1 MGAGSA
7 LPTLTWLYYL
17 LKHSPPI
24 WTAIHLSL
32 ADFNQSV
39 LELSTA
45 PNLLL
50 TWYFARAEVAPPL
63 EGDLDI
69 TPALLNRFVSD
80 LSAYRINISFLSGSW
95 GSAFSDCLKHFN
107 DTQLRPGMKTEFLA
121 SETIYSPVSIHN
133 FTEVL
138 VKALENADKNG
149 GCGKAFVAAK
159 RIYFGVGG
167 GVDEFVEGVQEF
179 GCSAGEVW
187 KREPPGVAMVIL
199 DVVRKESLEA
209 LIMGSMS
216 RNTAR
221 RVAAAIRN
229 TEGDE

>member
-7 LPTLTWLYYL
+7 LPILTWLYYL
-17 LKHSPPI
+17 LKHSPPT
-24 WTAIHLSL
+24 WTAIYLSL
-32 ADFNQSV
+32 ADFNKSV

-63 EGDLDI
+63 EGDLEI
-69 TPALLNRFVSD
+69 TPALLDRFISD
-80 LSAYRINISFLSGSW
+80 LSAYRIKISFLSGSW
-95 GSAFSDCLKHFN
+95 GSAFSDCLKYFN
-107 DTQLRPGMKTEFLA
+107 GPQLRPGMKTEFLA
-121 SETIYSPVSIHN
+121 SETIYSPASIHT
-133 FTEVL
+133 FTEML

-149 GCGKAFVAAK
+149 GCAKAFVAAK

-167 GVDEFVEGVQEF
+167 GVDEFVKSVQEF

-187 KREPPGVAMVIL
+187 KRDPPGVAMVIL

-209 LIMGSMS
+209 LVMGSLS